1 MLIDSDKVNVAIIGC
16 GNIAT
21 RYAEQIQSY
30 ENIRLLGFADIVQ
43 QRAEEFAKEY
53 GGRLYSSLNELLADP
68 DVDVVVNLTIHHA
81 HPEVITASLKAGK
94 HVHTEKPLAMSYAE
108 AKSLVELAEHLEL
121 RLSSAPITYMGEA
134 QQTAWKV
141 IRKGK
146 LGKIRLAY
154 AEVNHGRI
162 ETWHPN
168 PQPFF
173 EVGVLWDVSVYPLT
187 ILTAIFGPATR
198 IQAFGTIIHPHRTT
212 TEGQKFTI
220 RKPDFVVALIDFQL
234 GPVVRLTANFY
245 AKGSKQGGSLEFHG
259 DRGRLHLG
267 NFQGF
272 SAPVEFALYGEE
284 YETVPYLREPYDGI
298 EFGRGIEDLADA
310 ILNNRP
316 HRASGRH
323 AAHVVEIVE
332 GIHKA
337 MQSGKPVN
345 LSSEFDPPLPMD
357 WA

>member
-1 MLIDSDKVNVAIIGC
+1 MDNGKINVAIVGC

-21 RYAEQIQSY
+21 RYAAQIQSY
-30 ENIRLLGFADIVQ
+30 ENIRLLGFADIVL
-43 QRAEEFAKEY
+43 QRAEEFTKEY
-53 GGRLYSSLNELLADP
+53 GGKLYSSLDDVLADP
-68 DVDVVVNLTIHHA
+68 NVDVVVNLTIHHA
-81 HPEVITASLKAGK
+81 HPEVIAASLKAGK

-108 AKSLVELAEHLEL
+108 AKSLVQLAENREL

-141 IRKGK
+141 IREGQ
-146 LGKIRLAY
+146 LGKIRLTY

-168 PQPFF
+168 PEPFF
-173 EVGVLWDVSVYPLT
+173 DVGVLWDVSVYPLT

-198 IQAFGTIIHPHRTT
+198 VQAFGNIIHPHRTT
-212 TEGQKFTI
+212 IEGREFTI
-220 RKPDFVVALIDFQL
+220 ETPDFVVALIDFES

-245 AKGSKQGGSLEFHG
+245 AKGSKQGGALEFHG
-259 DRGRLHLG
+259 DRGRLYLG

-272 SAPVEFALYGEE
+272 SAPVEFAPFGEE
-284 YETVPYLREPYDGI
+284 YETVPFIREPYEGI

-310 ILNNRP
+310 ILKNRP
-316 HRASGRH
+316 HRAAGAH

-332 GIHKA
+332 GIQNA
-337 MQSGKPVN
+337 MKSGKPVR
-345 LSSEFDPPLPMD
+345 LSSDFDPPLPMD